1 MMTPQCH
8 LKQFQ
13 LQPQLHLPHLWL
25 YLKLSSQKYSD
36 FIQSCCIQ
44 TCTNLQA
51 ENISGYLKA
60 TCYFQGFLL
69 QAFQA
74 RCYYHRYEL
83 RVHLFTASSSDDSSS
98 TEKKP
103 MEDSSK
109 APLALTKKSIPDLKH
124 LNTMQLQARVL
135 ISNAG
140 DSSITPAQFQQYI
153 TSAGVSVFN
162 PRACSEDRP
171 FKCLCIFGPPR
182 VGKSDAASGMNAFIQ
197 GTQITTTS
205 KNFYKFANEE
215 SDLFTWQTFPCDRRS
230 SHLWIGGSDVLQW
243 LCGGTH
249 RHPLYFEEAQG
260 AWDITPTLLWSRQ
273 TPCQRAQFQQKDLEC
288 RCQDTCRLH
297 GEEDRSIYHNAWPWL
312 ARSRTLFIRYKK
324 HFGNIWN
331 VLILS
336 PLDTRYFDDIE
347 PFWTPCIFSILSSPL
362 RYNQAAYYASGW
374 YHWLSSFDVRTK
386 LHNHAS
392 SWYNLTFKPRCQNEW
407 FPFEV
412 LDMTRHA
419 KRCTCIQVFFVCQM
433 SGTCSGYWWHIPT
446 SSFTA
451 QFHYIIGISSQ
462 PWVITVRVTLAKVEQ
477 QMENLQEIPVIY
489 YRYLFLHLYEEH
501 GVWTPYSRGA
511 TGVPEDTTTVEP
523 NSTSILDMLRRLRSR
538 SPPRNQTEDATPSTT
553 PPTSRPPIFLPGTFG
568 LQPDVE
574 RASMALETAIVSALQ
589 VAPPHL
595 VRAHTRLIL
604 THHLPRTPISE
615 RLAQFAA
622 NV

>member
-1 MMTPQCH
+1 MRRVIYSPGKHFLVIEGHRIFESEEVMSLSDYAVVLTGTPYT
-8 LKQFQ
+8 LRKRKVPTPETSLQ
-13 LQPQLHLPHLWL
+13 LYCDRVRPHV
-25 YLKLSSQKYSD
+25 
-36 FIQSCCIQ
+36 
-44 TCTNLQA
+44 
-51 ENISGYLKA
+51 
-60 TCYFQGFLL
+60 
-69 QAFQA
+69 
-74 RCYYHRYEL
+74 REL
-83 RVHLFTASSSDDSSS
+83 N
-98 TEKKP
+98 
-103 MEDSSK
+103 SSK
-109 APLALTKKSIPDLKH
+109 KI
-124 LNTMQLQARVL
+124 LNVDAR
-135 ISNAG
+135 
-140 DSSITPAQFQQYI
+140 TPADSMVKKI
-153 TSAGVSVFN
+153 A
-162 PRACSEDRP
+162 
-171 FKCLCIFGPPR
+171 
-182 VGKSDAASGMNAFIQ
+182 AFIIMHDL
-197 GTQITTTS
+197 GLPEAGRYLSDTKTILETS
-205 KNFYKFANEE
+205 ETSWYWA
-215 SDLFTWQTFPCDRRS
+215 
-230 SHLWIGGSDVLQW
+230 LW
-243 LCGGTH
+243 
-249 RHPLYFEEAQG
+249 
-260 AWDITPTLLWSRQ
+260 TPGILMTLSL
-273 TPCQRAQFQQKDLEC
+273 
-288 RCQDTCRLH
+288 
-297 GEEDRSIYHNAWPWL
+297 
-312 ARSRTLFIRYKK
+312 
-324 HFGNIWN
+324 
-331 VLILS
+331 
-336 PLDTRYFDDIE
+336 
-347 PFWTPCIFSILSSPL
+347 FWTPCIFSILSSPL

-433 SGTCSGYWWHIPT
+433 SGTCSGYWRHIPT

-462 PWVITVRVTLAKVEQ
+462 PWIITVRVTLAKVEQ

-595 VRAHTRLIL
+595 VRAHIRLIL